1 MRLSCARKTAGF
13 TMVELV
19 VVIIMVG
26 ILAAVAAPKLLTRDF
41 SQHGFYTGVK
51 NLLQHARRTA
61 MASRRYQCVDVTG
74 GGTVLS
80 LTRDTGVPEGK
91 VAIICSTSLALPV
104 VARGCGSNQLCAPSG
119 VAVTGT
125 SSLIF
130 DPMGRLV
137 SSPGVVA
144 ASAATLSIDGEA
156 DITVAP
162 ETGYVQ

>member
-1 MRLSCARKTAGF
+1 MRVSCAKQTAGF

-19 VVIIMVG
+19 VIIIMVG
-26 ILAAVAAPKLLTRDF
+26 ILAAVAAPRFSTRDF

-91 VAIICSTSLALPV
+91 AAINCATSLNLPV
-104 VARGCGSNQLCAPSG
+104 VTRGCGSNQVCAPSG
-119 VAVTGT
+119 VTVTGS

-130 DPMGRLV
+130 DPLGRLV

-144 ASAATLSIDGEA
+144 VSAATLSIAGEA
-156 DITVAP
+156 NITVAP